1 MALQGCFLKVTEAEN
16 NYYGRILTHWSA
28 QGLALLPARGSPYSH
43 NASYSA
49 QSLRMPHFW
58 VVICVEASFC
68 GTAAS
73 ESLCS
78 SKQPYTH
85 IREGAPVNTLAHQV
99 RLDEPDFGVVVTL
112 LSHECP
118 IRGMLTSV
126 LCLPEASHS
135 AKVERYQFRWSG
147 RTTVVGL
154 VICGACGQYLGLQPM
169 PPSQDCTLVQSLL
182 YFTAKCHWSTETFC
196 QISLLA
202 KFKEVHFIVTS
213 LILNDEHFIH
223 LFLFFSGS
231 VIKYIKWQIHFSFGL
246 LLWFGY

>member
-1 MALQGCFLKVTEAEN
+1 MPPTLHRAWGCRIFELLSVLKWAFVVQLLLSLSALLSNPTHIFVKEL
-16 NYYGRILTHWSA
+16 LWTHWLIKS
-28 QGLALLPARGSPYSH
+28 
-43 NASYSA
+43 
-49 QSLRMPHFW
+49 
-58 VVICVEASFC
+58 
-68 GTAAS
+68 
-73 ESLCS
+73 
-78 SKQPYTH
+78 
-85 IREGAPVNTLAHQV
+85 
-99 RLDEPDFGVVVTL
+99 DFGVVVTL

-118 IRGMLTSV
+118 VRGKLTRV

-135 AKVERYQFRWSG
+135 AKVERYQFRWAG

-213 LILNDEHFIH
+213 LMLNDEHFIH